1 MLYGHDDDTIVA
13 QATPVGPGAIAL
25 IKLSGISSIAI
36 ADMFCVLP
44 SGKRLQECGTHTVH
58 FARIVDG
65 VGQVI
70 DQVMVIIMKG
80 SATFTGQDTVEITA
94 HNNQFIVEE
103 IIQRAIECGARMA
116 QQGEFTRR
124 SVLHNK
130 MDLLQAEALNE
141 LIHAQTA
148 QVVKQSLAQLEGS
161 FSSWVASIEQQ
172 LVRVSAFSQASF
184 EFIDEEMVFDDEI
197 KAGIQD
203 IITTITRIKRT
214 FNAQQQIRQGIRIAL
229 VGSVNAGK
237 SSLFNALIGTNRAIV
252 SAQAGTTRDT
262 IEAGLY
268 KNGAHWT
275 LIDTAGLRQ
284 TDDSIEQEGIQRAH
298 KEAGLADI
306 VVLVI
311 DASSV
316 LSPAELAEYK
326 RLYYQYIHKSIV
338 VYSKSDQVCTAEVA
352 EFDPAIS
359 VAVSSVTGSHLTT
372 LESLLAE
379 KIAAV
384 LAAAQSPYLVNQRQY
399 HVLLGLEKQLQEIQG
414 MLNGTIAYELL
425 SYHIQDA
432 LALIGQITGKTAS
445 ENSMDAIFRQ
455 FCVGK

>member
-25 IKLSGISSIAI
+25 IKLSGVASIAI
-36 ADMFCVLP
+36 AEGFCVLP
-44 SGKRLQECGTHTVH
+44 SGKRLSECGTHTIH
-58 FARIVDG
+58 FARIVDEA
-65 VGQVI
+65 GQLL
-70 DQVMVIIMKG
+70 DQVMVMVMKG
-80 SATFTGQDTVEITA
+80 PATFTGQDTVEITA
-94 HNNQFIVEE
+94 HNNQFIVES
-103 IIQRAIECGARMA
+103 IIQRAIACGARMA

-148 QVVKQSLAQLEGS
+148 HVVKQSLAQLEGS
-161 FSSWVASIEQQ
+161 FSSWVASIEQK
-172 LVRVSAFSQASF
+172 LLRVSAFSQASF
-184 EFIDEEMVFDDEI
+184 EFIDEEMVFDEEI

-203 IITTITRIKRT
+203 IITTITRIKQT
-214 FNAQQQIRQGIRIAL
+214 FTAQQQIRQGIRIAF

-237 SSLFNALIGTNRAIV
+237 SSLFNALIGTKRAIV
-252 SAQAGTTRDT
+252 SPQAGTTRDT

-268 KNGAHWT
+268 KNGVYWT

-284 TDDSIEQEGIQRAH
+284 TDDIIEQEGIQRAQ

-316 LSPAELAEYK
+316 LSSAELAEYK

-338 VYSKSDQVCTAEVA
+338 VYSKSDQVHIVEVA
-352 EFDPAIS
+352 EFDPSLS
-359 VAVSSVTGSHLTT
+359 VAVSSVTGAHLAT
-372 LESLLAE
+372 LEALLTK
-379 KIAAV
+379 KIATI
-384 LAAAQSPYLVNQRQY
+384 LAAAQSPYLVNQRQF
-399 HVLLGLEKQLQEIQG
+399 HILLGLEKQLQDIQG
-414 MLNGTIAYELL
+414 MLTGTIAYELL
-425 SYHIQDA
+425 SYHVQDA

-455 FCVGK
+455 FCIGK